1 MYWKLEKKMGEQK
14 DLKFRYNIEANR
26 IAYLNKIYM
35 LATCMMWILF
45 VLYSWLKLSWKVINP
60 LVVYANTALVV
71 AIVVINFITFFK
83 DKGSK
88 KVYKMVLIQAGI
100 ETVVIGGLTDA
111 QFVFFCLFVVLILQI
126 PYYDTKTFRI
136 AAIGYAAIYVGV
148 AVVQLMT
155 GNAVNN
161 VDFFLR
167 MWCALLVFF
176 VLERVSHAAK
186 TFSDHA
192 LGAVAEQNERQQE
205 MYHGIVGVTRNV
217 HDKATESVDVIEE
230 LVHTTESVAF
240 NMLEIAEATALTA
253 RSIEAQN
260 SMTQDIQMAI
270 EETGGRSKE
279 MVNIATESNASIQEN
294 IEVMEVLK
302 DQAIQIANTNHE
314 VTTSMERLQ
323 EKTKDVAEF
332 TNIIYNISNQ
342 TKMLALNASI
352 ESARAGEAGRGF
364 AVVSDQI
371 RQLAEQT
378 RDSTEQITRIV
389 SELNENADEVMG
401 SVRNSVEATEN
412 QNQKI
417 GEAADTFEKLQNNM
431 SILINDIDEMDER
444 IFGIADANNK
454 LVDNIMQLSAATEE
468 VTASADQVKEMSEA
482 SLKYANTVKSA
493 IAKIENSSDDLKQYL

>member
-1 MYWKLEKKMGEQK
+1 MGDTKEQ
-14 DLKFRYNIEANR
+14 KFRYNIEANR
-26 IAYLNKIYM
+26 VAYLNKIYM
-35 LATCMMWILF
+35 LATCMMWVLF
-45 VLYSWLKLSWKVINP
+45 LLYSWLKLSWKVINP

-71 AIVVINFITFFK
+71 AIVIVNFITFFK

-88 KVYKMVLIQAGI
+88 KVYRMVLIQAGI
-100 ETVVIGGLTDA
+100 ETLVIGGLTDA

-136 AAIGYAAIYVGV
+136 AAIAYALIYIGV

-155 GNAVNN
+155 GNCINN
-161 VDFFLR
+161 VDYFLR

-192 LGAVAEQNERQQE
+192 LGAVAEQNEKQQE

-217 HDKATESVDVIEE
+217 HDNASESVSVIDE
-230 LVHTTESVAF
+230 LVHATENVAF
-240 NMLEIAEATALTA
+240 NMSEIADATALTA
-253 RSIEAQN
+253 RSIEEQN

-270 EETGGRSKE
+270 EETGNRSKE
-279 MVNIATESNASIQEN
+279 MVGIAVESNLSIHDN
-294 IEVMEVLK
+294 IQVMDVLK
-302 DQAIQIANTNHE
+302 VQAVQIANTNDE
-314 VTTSMERLQ
+314 VNSSMQRLQ
-323 EKTKDVAEF
+323 EKTKAVSEF

-378 RDSTEQITRIV
+378 RESTEQITRIV
-389 SELNENADEVMG
+389 EELNENADEVMS
-401 SVRNSVEATEN
+401 SVQKSVDATES

-417 GEAADTFEKLQNNM
+417 EVAAETFENLQNNM
-431 SILINDIDEMDER
+431 AILIADIDEIDQR
-444 IFGIADANNK
+444 ILGLTNSNNK

-468 VTASADQVKEMSEA
+468 VTASADQVREMSEA
-482 SLKYANTVKSA
+482 SLRYANTVKGA
-493 IAKIENSSDDLKQYL
+493 IEKIEDSSEDLKQYL

>member
-1 MYWKLEKKMGEQK
+1 MGETKEQ
-14 DLKFRYNIEANR
+14 KFRFNIESNR
-26 IAYLNKIYM
+26 VAYLNKIYM
-35 LATCMMWILF
+35 LATCMMWVLF
-45 VLYSWLKLSWKVINP
+45 LLYSWLKLSWKVINP
-60 LVVYANTALVV
+60 LVVYANTALVAV
-71 AIVVINFITFFK
+71 IVIVNFIIFFK

-88 KVYKMVLIQAGI
+88 KVYRMVLVQAGI
-100 ETVVIGGLTDA
+100 ETLVIGGLTDA

-136 AAIGYAAIYVGV
+136 AAIAYALIYIVV

-155 GNAVNN
+155 GNCVNN
-161 VDFFLR
+161 VDYFLR

-176 VLERVSHAAK
+176 VLERVSYAAK
-186 TFSDHA
+186 MFSDHA
-192 LGAVAEQNERQQE
+192 LGAVAEQNEKQQE

-217 HDKATESVDVIEE
+217 HDNATESVDTIDE
-230 LVHTTESVAF
+230 LVHATESVAF

-253 RSIEAQN
+253 RSIEEQN

-279 MVNIATESNASIQEN
+279 MVNIATESNTSIQEN
-294 IEVMEVLK
+294 IEAMEVLK
-302 DQAIQIANTNHE
+302 VQAVQIANTNHE

-323 EKTKDVAEF
+323 EKTKEVAEF

-378 RDSTEQITRIV
+378 RESTEQITRIV
-389 SELNENADEVMG
+389 NELNENADEVMG
-401 SVRNSVEATEN
+401 SVKNSVEATEN

-417 GEAADTFEKLQNNM
+417 NEAAEAFEKLQNNM
-431 SILINDIDEMDER
+431 SVLINDIDEMDER

-468 VTASADQVKEMSEA
+468 VTASAEQVREMSDT
-482 SLKYANTVKSA
+482 SLKHANTVKGA
-493 IAKIENSSDDLKQYL
+493 IAKIEDSSEDLKQYL